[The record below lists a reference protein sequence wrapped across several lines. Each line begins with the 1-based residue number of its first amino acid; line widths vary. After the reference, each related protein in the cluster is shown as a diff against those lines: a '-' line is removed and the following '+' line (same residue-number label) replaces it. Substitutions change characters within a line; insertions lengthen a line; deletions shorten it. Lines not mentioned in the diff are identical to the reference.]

1 MNSKNHYLDIFNVT
15 EAGLKE
21 ITAKAL
27 SRGGEFADLYFEY
40 TTFFNL
46 NLKDGVVSSGG
57 FHTDYGVGIRVL
69 KGEKTGYA
77 YSENLDMREMLKAA
91 DAASA
96 IAQAGGS
103 SLPYRAGTACAPD
116 L

>member
-1 MNSKNHYLDIFNVT
+1 MNCKNHYLDIFNVT
-15 EAGLKE
+15 ESGLKE

-27 SRGGEFADLYFEY
+27 SRGGDFADLYFEY

-69 KGEKTGYA
+69 KGEKTGIKSWDSQFKVSTA
-77 YSENLDMREMLKAA
+77 KTLSRT
-91 DAASA
+91 SVCF
-96 IAQAGGS
+96 GS
-103 SLPYRAGTACAPD
+103 
-116 L
+116 